1 VRAFKQQ
8 RSGVP
13 DEGPQD
19 DHARMDA
26 LRSWLAN
33 GNHIF
38 GVDPRRRHGQ
48 HGHARQLLA
57 EDLPADKASSG
68 EWQALASALDRH
80 TVRGGMAELSA
91 EERQV
96 ITLAYLEGRTNREIA
111 AMLGVS
117 VSTVRRR
124 LWFGL
129 KRLEAY
135 MSRTRS
141 WVSAVIMLGAG
152 YVVERT
158 AKLGH
163 SLSADWT
170 HKVASSA
177 AVGAVAV
184 AAIGL
189 TAISPD
195 SIRPHATTAL
205 AASGLSSMTAY
216 GDGVLPAD
224 ISDVRPAPIQVPR
237 VVTADRS
244 QSAIPKAKVIPLVYI
259 PQTRPGDGDGDGA
272 DHPGLGCHGNP
283 TSAAPP
289 VPVGPPI
296 NRPPGSPVTHPTAG
310 GCRA

>member
-1 VRAFKQQ
+1 MRAFKQQ
-8 RSGVP
+8 GSDAP
-13 DEGPQD
+13 DEEPQD
-19 DHARMDA
+19 EHARMDA
-26 LRSWLAN
+26 VRSWLAN

-38 GVDPRRRHGQ
+38 GVDPRRRHGH

-57 EDLPADKASSG
+57 EDLRADKATSG

-124 LWFGL
+124 LWVAL

-135 MSRTRS
+135 IGRTRS
-141 WVSAVIMLGAG
+141 WVSAVLVLGAG

-158 AKLGH
+158 SKLAH
-163 SLSADWT
+163 SLDADWT
-170 HKVASSA
+170 HKVASTV

-189 TAISPD
+189 TAMSPD
-195 SIRPHATTAL
+195 STRPHATTAP
-205 AASGLSSMTAY
+205 AAAALVSRAGV
-216 GDGVLPAD
+216 GDRVLPAD
-224 ISDVRPAPIQVPR
+224 MSNVRPVPVQVAR
-237 VVTADRS
+237 VVIPDIS
-244 QSAIPKAKVIPLVYI
+244 HSAIPTAEVIPLVHI
-259 PQTRPGDGDGDGA
+259 TQSKPADGDGSL
-272 DHPGLGCHGNP
+272 PGQGCLGNP
-283 TSAAPP
+283 TSAPPP
-289 VPVGPPI
+289 VPVGSHANHPTGP
-296 NRPPGSPVTHPTAG
+296 PVTHPTAG

>member
-1 VRAFKQQ
+1 MRAFKQQ
-8 RSGVP
+8 RSDLP
-13 DEGPQD
+13 DEGPQN

-26 LRSWLAN
+26 VRSWLAN

-38 GVDPRRRHGQ
+38 GVDPRRRRGQ

-57 EDLPADKASSG
+57 EDLQADKASTG

-80 TVRGGMAELSA
+80 TVRGGMAELTT
-91 EERQV
+91 EESRV

-124 LWFGL
+124 LWVGL
-129 KRLEAY
+129 ERLEAY

-141 WVSAVIMLGAG
+141 WVSAVLVLGAG
-152 YVVERT
+152 YVMER
-158 AKLGH
+158 AGKLGH
-163 SLSADWT
+163 ALNADWT
-170 HKVASSA
+170 HKVASTA

-195 SIRPHATTAL
+195 STRQHPPTAVAASAL
-205 AASGLSSMTAY
+205 AATMGVRDRVLSGDRSNQGRT
-216 GDGVLPAD
+216 
-224 ISDVRPAPIQVPR
+224 PIHLAR
-237 VVTADRS
+237 VVISNHGHGAT
-244 QSAIPKAKVIPLVYI
+244 SAARVIPLVNI
-259 PQTRPGDGDGDGA
+259 TQSKPDDVDGA
-272 DHPGLGCHGNP
+272 DHRGRGCHGNP
-283 TSAAPP
+283 TSAPP
-289 VPVGPPI
+289 QVPVGPRTDHPAG
-296 NRPPGSPVTHPTAG
+296 PPVTHPGAG

>member
-1 VRAFKQQ
+1 VRAFKPQSSDAPEQ
-8 RSGVP
+8 
-13 DEGPQD
+13 GPHD

-38 GVDPRRRHGQ
+38 GVDPRRRHGH

-91 EERQV
+91 EERRV
-96 ITLAYLEGRTNREIA
+96 ITLAYLEGRTNGEIA
-111 AMLGVS
+111 LMLGVS

-135 MSRTRS
+135 VSRTRS
-141 WVSAVIMLGAG
+141 WVSAVLVLGAG
-152 YVVERT
+152 YVLERT
-158 AKLGH
+158 VKLGH
-163 SLSADWT
+163 TLGADWA
-170 HKVASSA
+170 HKVASTA

-195 SIRPHATTAL
+195 SIMPHASTSVAAAGL
-205 AASGLSSMTAY
+205 ASMQGV
-216 GDGVLPAD
+216 GDPVLPED
-224 ISDVRPAPIQVPR
+224 ISNVRPAPIQIAR
-237 VVTADRS
+237 VVTS
-244 QSAIPKAKVIPLVYI
+244 NQEHSAIPTAEVIPLVHI
-259 PQTRPGDGDGDGA
+259 TQSKPGDGDGSG
-272 DHPGLGCHGNP
+272 HPNRGCHGNP
-283 TSAAPP
+283 TSAPPP
-289 VPVGPPI
+289 VPVGSPTHHPA
-296 NRPPGSPVTHPTAG
+296 GAPVTHPTAG
-310 GCRA
+310 GCRV

>member
-8 RSGVP
+8 RSDVP
-13 DEGPQD
+13 DEGQRD
-19 DHARMDA
+19 DYARMDA

-91 EERQV
+91 EERRV

-152 YVVERT
+152 YVLERT

-163 SLSADWT
+163 SLSGDWT
-170 HKVASSA
+170 HKVASTA

-195 SIRPHATTAL
+195 STRPHATTAL
-205 AASGLSSMTAY
+205 AAAGLASTSAF
-216 GDGVLPAD
+216 GDRVLPGD
-224 ISDVRPAPIQVPR
+224 TLNVRPAPIEVARALTTGTPH
-237 VVTADRS
+237 
-244 QSAIPKAKVIPLVYI
+244 SAIPTAGVIPLVHI
-259 PQTRPGDGDGDGA
+259 TQTKPDDGDGA
-272 DHPGLGCHGNP
+272 DHPGRGCHGNP
-283 TSAAPP
+283 TSAPP
-289 VPVGPPI
+289 RVPVGPPI

>member
-8 RSGVP
+8 RSDLP
-13 DEGPQD
+13 DEGPND

-26 LRSWLAN
+26 LRSWLAK

-38 GVDPRRRHGQ
+38 GVDPRRRHGH

-57 EDLPADKASSG
+57 EDLRSDNGSSG

-91 EERQV
+91 EERRV

-129 KRLEAY
+129 ERLEAY
-135 MSRTRS
+135 IGRTRS
-141 WVSAVIMLGAG
+141 WVSAILVLGAG
-152 YVVERT
+152 YVIERT
-158 AKLGH
+158 VRLGH
-163 SLSADWT
+163 TLSADWT
-170 HKVASSA
+170 HKVVSTA

-195 SIRPHATTAL
+195 STRPHATTAL
-205 AASGLSSMTAY
+205 AAAGLGSRA
-216 GDGVLPAD
+216 GLRDRVLPAD
-224 ISDVRPAPIQVPR
+224 MSNVPPAPIQLARDVTPDKVHISIPTAEVLPLAHITQSTP
-237 VVTADRS
+237 VVGGSHRG
-244 QSAIPKAKVIPLVYI
+244 
-259 PQTRPGDGDGDGA
+259 R
-272 DHPGLGCHGNP
+272 GCHGNP
-283 TSAAPP
+283 TSAPP
-289 VPVGPPI
+289 RVPVGPPI
-296 NRPPGSPVTHPTAG
+296 NRPRGSPVTHPTAG